1 MKVEQGMGFIRAQGT
16 NVFIKNSLKKSKL
29 KNKMVSMK
37 VHKRRE
43 QNYKEPIKACRKKTG
58 IVGHVSYF
66 IQKGQEWL

>member
-1 MKVEQGMGFIRAQGT
+1 MGFIRTQGT
-16 NVFIKNSLKKSKL
+16 SAFIKNSLKKSKL

-43 QNYKEPIKACRKKTG
+43 LNYKEPIKACRKKIKTG

-66 IQKGQEWL
+66 IQKG